1 MPGSNTCPQCGYN
14 SQGSHGRPIKF
25 YPIEL
30 PSSRMSQLLESN
42 NPPLHT
48 ERLQL
53 EGFIGDNLEF
63 VTSLQERVSKARA
76 VLNDLLKEQR
86 GVKDMIESCKTIIRP
101 IRKVPEDIVREIFLA
116 LWDTEEEGKD
126 SLNKR
131 FTPLVV
137 SQVCRDWRTIAL
149 SMSQLWSTITLDFD
163 RHLNELPC
171 QYLLQT
177 YLVRSA
183 NRDIILSIRSSRDI
197 SKSPVIPALILS
209 APRWTNISMSIPHNS
224 RHAFSAARGFLHR
237 LNRLS
242 VELTQEDYYMHSTKT
257 LFDAFEY
264 APLLRSL
271 SLKGIGRSIEQ
282 MSLPWSQLTDY
293 TGDDRTSC
301 MDILKRA
308 PEIERASLQC
318 FEDGTHQTL
327 SRQRL
332 RILHVHEVGP
342 TPYVRDS
349 AGGILQ
355 LLSCVEFPAL
365 ESLHMAYA
373 HTHNVLIPKSL
384 MGLTAGS
391 LKSLSIDA
399 RSVLSST
406 AQADFLSL
414 LKTTESLSSL
424 SLSCRFEPN
433 QNKELLTGLN
443 ANMNPTVVPRL
454 TSLTIRITNEK
465 PFLQPSFIEMVQSR
479 RYPALACVALESLR
493 LSVPFIVMPANKDAL
508 PRWKDICD
516 GDLVTKKES
525 GV

>member
-1 MPGSNTCPQCGYN
+1 
-14 SQGSHGRPIKF
+14 
-25 YPIEL
+25 
-30 PSSRMSQLLESN
+30 MSQLLESN

-48 ERLQL
+48 ERPQL
-53 EGFIGDNLEF
+53 EGFISENLEF
-63 VTSLQERVSKARA
+63 VASLQERVSKAWA

-131 FTPLVV
+131 FAPLVV
-137 SQVCRDWRTIAL
+137 SQVCRDWRNIAL

-163 RHLNELPC
+163 QHPNELRC

-183 NRDIILSIRSSRDI
+183 NHDIILSIRSKRDI
-197 SKSPVIPALILS
+197 SKSPVIPALLLS
-209 APRWTNISMSIPHNS
+209 APRWTNISMIIPYKS
-224 RHAFSAARGFLHR
+224 RHAFSAARGFLHS
-237 LNRLS
+237 LNHLS
-242 VELTQEDYYMHSTKT
+242 VELTEEDYYYMQTTES

-271 SLKGIGRSIEQ
+271 SLKGISRSTRQ
-282 MSLPWSQLTDY
+282 TSLPWSQLTDY
-293 TGDDRTSC
+293 TGDDGSSY
-301 MDILKRA
+301 MDVLKRA
-308 PEIERASLQC
+308 PDMERASLQC
-318 FEDGTHQTL
+318 FADGTHQT
-327 SRQRL
+327 SSHQRL
-332 RILHVHEVGP
+332 RILHVHEVERS
-342 TPYVRDS
+342 PYASDS

-355 LLSCVEFPAL
+355 FLSCVEFPAL
-365 ESLHMAYA
+365 ESLHMTYA
-373 HTHNVLIPKSL
+373 HTRNVLVPKSL
-384 MGLTAGS
+384 LGSTVSS

-424 SLSCRFEPN
+424 SLPCRFEPN

-454 TSLTIRITNEK
+454 SSLTIRITNEK

-516 GDLVTKKES
+516 GDLVTYGME
-525 GV
+525 